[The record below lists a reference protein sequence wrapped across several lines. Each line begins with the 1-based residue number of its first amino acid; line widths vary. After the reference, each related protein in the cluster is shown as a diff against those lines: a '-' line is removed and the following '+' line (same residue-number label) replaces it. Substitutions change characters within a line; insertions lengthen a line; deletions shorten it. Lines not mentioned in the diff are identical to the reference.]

1 MAADTPNLP
10 PADSGRPRKV
20 STRDR
25 PRKVSPRDRPCK
37 VSPRGRLPVLW
48 ALAGL
53 GMASVM
59 TQLALMRELLCAF
72 AGNEMVLGI
81 TLGLWLLLTGLG
93 TSLGRMA
100 DKLRNPLAVLFTA
113 QIFIAVIPL
122 AQVFAVRAL
131 RNVVFARGAEVGVT
145 GTVVSAAV
153 LLLPFCL
160 VAGYT
165 LTLACSILARI
176 ANAGAFGVPPS
187 GGSVVEDTHSP
198 ETLNTQPPNPGYAGG
213 FAEAKGGTP
222 SQAAGRVYVADS
234 LGSVAGGA
242 LFSFVFVRFL
252 DHIALLAVPALLNL
266 AAAAWLGRAGSQ
278 HFPPDPMAILERR
291 PPVRRVSENTQDL
304 PCRRPALREIFI
316 LTLVAGIFA
325 FVWLVNADA
334 LSTSLQFPGQ
344 NVLFRANSPYGRL
357 VVTESEG
364 ETNFI
369 ENGIAVVSTPNVEQ
383 VEEATHYAMAQRP
396 DARRVLLVSGGVAGV
411 AKEILKYRV
420 AGVDCV
426 ELDPLVIETGRRFL
440 PDHFADPRIHVIATD
455 ARQFVRQAGAA
466 LTRWGETTGE
476 PLLKRNLT
484 DPNGSRVRS
493 PHRLEA
499 NETSFTNHYDV
510 VILALPDPSTAQ
522 LNRFFTVEF
531 FSGVKRVMADGGV
544 LSFALGRYENYV
556 SPELAQLLAS
566 AHRSLKQ
573 SFANIL
579 VLPGGRVFF
588 LASDGPLHGDIAAR
602 VEAQGVPTKLV
613 NRHYLDAM
621 LTADRMA
628 DIQRAV
634 SQPAALNRDFSPM
647 LYFYH
652 LRHWMSQFTLSFG
665 VLQAVLLLLLL
676 VYLIRLRGPALALF
690 ASGFAGSALEVVLL
704 LAFQVLCGSV
714 YHQVGVIVTVFMA
727 GLAVGAMM
735 ANREAFVFSGGVNL
749 DVRSS
754 AFRRSGAIKPP
765 EGGTPNQSQAQ
776 CLGYLAFAIA
786 GYAILLPLLLPLLNR
801 MGGTAASLMAI
812 KAIFTSLTL
821 ILAVLV
827 GAQFPLA
834 NQLQFDGTAT
844 GVSRLYTA
852 DFVGASL
859 GALLASTL
867 LIPLVGVTGVCLL
880 TAVLNALAGGVLFWR
895 KASI

>member
-10 PADSGRPRKV
+10 PAD
-20 STRDR
+20 
-25 PRKVSPRDRPCK
+25 
-37 VSPRGRLPVLW
+37 RGRLPVLW

-81 TLGLWLLLTGLG
+81 ALGLWLLLTGLG
-93 TSLGRMA
+93 TSLGWTA

-131 RNVVFARGAEVGVT
+131 RNVVFVRGAEVGVT
-145 GTVVSAAV
+145 GTVLSAAV

-165 LTLACSILARI
+165 LTLACSILNRRGDA
-176 ANAGAFGVPPS
+176 S
-187 GGSVVEDTHSP
+187 G
-198 ETLNTQPPNPGYAGG
+198 
-213 FAEAKGGTP
+213 
-222 SQAAGRVYVADS
+222 AGRVYVADS
-234 LGSVAGGA
+234 LGSVVGGA
-242 LFSFVFVRFL
+242 LFSFVLVRFL

-278 HFPPDPMAILERR
+278 NNPL
-291 PPVRRVSENTQDL
+291 S
-304 PCRRPALREIFI
+304 RPAATLSPYGGERAGRRASSISPANPLRREIFI
-316 LTLVAGIFA
+316 LMLAAGIAA
-325 FVWLVNADA
+325 FVWLAHSDA

-344 NVLFRANSPYGRL
+344 NVLFHANSPYGRL
-357 VVTESEG
+357 VVTESGG

-411 AKEILKYRV
+411 AKEILKYNV
-420 AGVDCV
+420 ADVDCV

-440 PDHFADPRIHVIATD
+440 PEHFADSRIRVIATD
-455 ARQFVRQAGAA
+455 ARQFVRQ
-466 LTRWGETTGE
+466 T
-476 PLLKRNLT
+476 
-484 DPNGSRVRS
+484 
-493 PHRLEA
+493 
-499 NETSFTNHYDV
+499 TNHYDV

-522 LNRFFTVEF
+522 LSRFFTVEF
-531 FSGVKRVMADGGV
+531 FSGVKRVLADDGV

-566 AHRSLKQ
+566 AHWSLKQ

-579 VLPGGRVFF
+579 ALPGGRVFF
-588 LASDGPLHGDIAAR
+588 LASDGPLFDNIAGR
-602 VEAQGVPTKLV
+602 IEAQGVPTKLV
-613 NRHYLDAM
+613 NRHYLDATF
-621 LTADRMA
+621 TADRMA

-647 LYFYH
+647 LYYYY

-665 VLQAVLLLLLL
+665 ALQAVLLLLLL

-714 YHQVGVIVTVFMA
+714 YHQVGVIVTVFMV
-727 GLAVGAMM
+727 GLAVGAAW
-735 ANREAFVFSGGVNL
+735 ANRSVNGRDAL
-749 DVRSS
+749 PRVLADRQVGPTGRMDSDGKHLS
-754 AFRRSGAIKPP
+754 H
-765 EGGTPNQSQAQ
+765 
-776 CLGYLAFAIA
+776 LAFAIA
-786 GYAILLPLLLPLLNR
+786 ALALLLPALLFSLNR
-801 MGGTAASLMAI
+801 LSSAVPAFVVI
-812 KAIFTSLTL
+812 KAVIALLTL

-827 GAQFPLA
+827 GAQFPPA
-834 NQLQFDGTAT
+834 NRLQFDGTAT
-844 GVSRLYTA
+844 GASRLYTA

-859 GALLASTL
+859 GALLACTL

-880 TAVLNALAGGVLFWR
+880 TAALNALAGGVLFWR
-895 KASI
+895 KVST

>member
-1 MAADTPNLP
+1 M
-10 PADSGRPRKV
+10 
-20 STRDR
+20 
-25 PRKVSPRDRPCK
+25 
-37 VSPRGRLPVLW
+37 LW

-81 TLGLWLLLTGLG
+81 ALGLWLLLTGLG
-93 TSLGRMA
+93 TSLGRTA

-113 QIFIAVIPL
+113 QILIAVIPL

-131 RNVVFARGAEVGVT
+131 RNVVFVRGAEVGVT
-145 GTVVSAAV
+145 GTVLSAAV

-165 LTLACSILARI
+165 LTLACSILIRRGDA
-176 ANAGAFGVPPS
+176 S
-187 GGSVVEDTHSP
+187 
-198 ETLNTQPPNPGYAGG
+198 
-213 FAEAKGGTP
+213 
-222 SQAAGRVYVADS
+222 AAGRVYVADS

-242 LFSFVFVRFL
+242 LFSFVLVRFL

-266 AAAAWLGRAGSQ
+266 AAAAWLGRAGVGTARCAVRAAFSGATIPPAASRAGTSQ
-278 HFPPDPMAILERR
+278 RDVPTNSIFPAKPLR
-291 PPVRRVSENTQDL
+291 
-304 PCRRPALREIFI
+304 REIFI
-316 LTLVAGIFA
+316 LTLAAGIAA
-325 FVWLVNADA
+325 FVWLAHSDA

-357 VVTESEG
+357 VVTESGG

-383 VEEATHYAMAQRP
+383 VEEAAHYAMAQRP
-396 DARRVLLVSGGVAGV
+396 DAQRVLLVSGGVAGV
-411 AKEILKYRV
+411 AKEILKYNV

-440 PDHFADPRIHVIATD
+440 PEHFADPRIHVFATD
-455 ARQFVRQAGAA
+455 ARQFVRQ
-466 LTRWGETTGE
+466 TTN
-476 PLLKRNLT
+476 R
-484 DPNGSRVRS
+484 
-493 PHRLEA
+493 
-499 NETSFTNHYDV
+499 YDV

-531 FSGVKRVMADGGV
+531 FSGVKRVLADGGV

-566 AHRSLKQ
+566 AHRSLQ
-573 SFANIL
+573 PSFANIL

-588 LASDGPLHGDIAAR
+588 LASDGPLQGDIAAR
-602 VEAQGVPTKLV
+602 VEALGIQTKLV

-634 SQPAALNRDFSPM
+634 LQPAALNRDFSPM

-665 VLQAVLLLLLL
+665 ALQAVLLFLLL
-676 VYLIRLRGPALALF
+676 VYLVRLRGPALVLF

-714 YHQVGVIVTVFMA
+714 YHQVGVIVTVFMV
-727 GLAVGAMM
+727 GLAVGAMLT
-735 ANREAFVFSGGVNL
+735 N
-749 DVRSS
+749 RSS
-754 AFRRSGAIKPP
+754 RREEALTVESRSDQSLLTSAATKLMDGGGKRLAF
-765 EGGTPNQSQAQ
+765 
-776 CLGYLAFAIA
+776 LAFAIA
-786 GYAILLPLLLPLLNR
+786 VLALLLPALLLSLNR
-801 MGGTAASLMAI
+801 LSNAVPAFVVVQTVIAL
-812 KAIFTSLTL
+812 LTL
-821 ILAVLV
+821 ILALLV

-834 NQLQFDGTAT
+834 NRLQFDGTAT
-844 GVSRLYTA
+844 GASRLYTA

-880 TAVLNALAGGVLFWR
+880 TAALNALAGGVLFWR
-895 KASI
+895 KVSI

>member
-1 MAADTPNLP
+1 MHSDHKYLRRSVLLAIGAL
-10 PADSGRPRKV
+10 GV
-20 STRDR
+20 S
-25 PRKVSPRDRPCK
+25 
-37 VSPRGRLPVLW
+37 
-48 ALAGL
+48 
-53 GMASVM
+53 SVM

-81 TLGLWLLLTGLG
+81 ALGLWLLLTGLG
-93 TSLGRMA
+93 TSLGRTA

-113 QIFIAVIPL
+113 QILIAVIPL

-131 RNVVFARGAEVGVT
+131 RNVVFVRGAEVGVT
-145 GTVVSAAV
+145 GTVLSAAV
-153 LLLPFCL
+153 LLLPFCI

-165 LTLACSILARI
+165 LTLACSILNRRGDA
-176 ANAGAFGVPPS
+176 S
-187 GGSVVEDTHSP
+187 G
-198 ETLNTQPPNPGYAGG
+198 
-213 FAEAKGGTP
+213 
-222 SQAAGRVYVADS
+222 AGRVYVADS

-242 LFSFVFVRFL
+242 LFSFVLVRFL

-266 AAAAWLGRAGSQ
+266 AAAAWLGRS
-278 HFPPDPMAILERR
+278 RR
-291 PPVRRVSENTQDL
+291 RES
-304 PCRRPALREIFI
+304 ALNSLSIRWRGLMSAATPLRWEIFI
-316 LTLVAGIFA
+316 LTLGAGVSAFA
-325 FVWLVNADA
+325 WLAHSDT

-344 NVLFRANSPYGRL
+344 NVLFRGNSPYGRL
-357 VVTESEG
+357 VVTESG
-364 ETNFI
+364 GQTNFI

-383 VEEATHYAMAQRP
+383 VEETTHYAMAQRP

-411 AKEILKYRV
+411 AKEILKYSV

-440 PDHFADPRIHVIATD
+440 PDHFADSRIHVIATD
-455 ARQFVRQAGAA
+455 ARQFVRQ
-466 LTRWGETTGE
+466 TTN
-476 PLLKRNLT
+476 R
-484 DPNGSRVRS
+484 
-493 PHRLEA
+493 
-499 NETSFTNHYDV
+499 YDV

-573 SFANIL
+573 SFASIL

-588 LASDGPLHGDIAAR
+588 LASDGPLQGDIAAR
-602 VEAQGVPTKLV
+602 VEAQGIPTKLV
-613 NRHYLDAM
+613 NRHYLDAT

-665 VLQAVLLLLLL
+665 MLQAVLLLLLL

-727 GLAVGAMM
+727 GLAAGAVM
-735 ANREAFVFSGGVNL
+735 ANRPSVRPFGGA
-749 DVRSS
+749 SS
-754 AFRRSGAIKPP
+754 ASPINLGPRVTRPSETGALCPR
-765 EGGTPNQSQAQ
+765 QAQ
-776 CLGYLAFAIA
+776 GLRYLAFVIA
-786 GYAILLPLLLPLLNR
+786 GYAILLPLLLPLLNQ
-801 MGGTAASLMAI
+801 MGGTAVSLLAI
-812 KAIFTSLTL
+812 KAVIALLTL
-821 ILAVLV
+821 FLAVLV

-834 NQLQFDGTAT
+834 NRLQFDGTAT
-844 GVSRLYTA
+844 GASRLYTA

-867 LIPLVGVTGVCLL
+867 LIPLVGVMGVCLL
-880 TAVLNALAGGVLFWR
+880 TAALNALAGGVLFWR
-895 KASI
+895 KVST

>member
-1 MAADTPNLP
+1 
-10 PADSGRPRKV
+10 
-20 STRDR
+20 
-25 PRKVSPRDRPCK
+25 
-37 VSPRGRLPVLW
+37 
-48 ALAGL
+48 
-53 GMASVM
+53 MASVM

-81 TLGLWLLLTGLG
+81 ALGLWLLLTGLG
-93 TSLGRMA
+93 TSLGRTA
-100 DKLRNPLAVLFTA
+100 DKLRNPLAVLFTT

-131 RNVVFARGAEVGVT
+131 RNVVFVRGAEVGVT
-145 GTVVSAAV
+145 GTVLSAAV

-176 ANAGAFGVPPS
+176 ANAGAFGVPPVS
-187 GGSVVEDTHSP
+187 GMEQGKPDAELEIKGRRDACA
-198 ETLNTQPPNPGYAGG
+198 TLTGNA
-213 FAEAKGGTP
+213 A
-222 SQAAGRVYVADS
+222 SAAGRVYVADS

-242 LFSFVFVRFL
+242 LFSFVLVRFL

-266 AAAAWLGRAGSQ
+266 AAAAWLGRATSR
-278 HFPPDPMAILERR
+278 PLAPSPTPMATLERR
-291 PPVRRVSENTQDL
+291 SPDRRVSEKTQHL
-304 PCRRPALREIFI
+304 PCRRPALRWEIFI
-316 LTLVAGIFA
+316 LTLVAGIAA
-325 FVWLVNADA
+325 FVWLANADA

-344 NVLFRANSPYGRL
+344 NVLFRGNSPYGRL
-357 VVTESEG
+357 VVTESGG

-369 ENGIAVVSTPNVEQ
+369 ENGIAVVSTPNIEQ
-383 VEEATHYAMAQRP
+383 VEEAAHYAMAQRP

-411 AKEILKYRV
+411 AKEILKYNA

-440 PDHFADPRIHVIATD
+440 PEHFADSRIRVIATD
-455 ARQFVRQAGAA
+455 ARQFVRQ
-466 LTRWGETTGE
+466 T
-476 PLLKRNLT
+476 
-484 DPNGSRVRS
+484 
-493 PHRLEA
+493 
-499 NETSFTNHYDV
+499 TNHYDV

-531 FSGVKRVMADGGV
+531 FSGVKRVLADGGV

-556 SPELAQLLAS
+556 SPELARLLAS

-602 VEAQGVPTKLV
+602 IAAQGVPTKLV

-665 VLQAVLLLLLL
+665 VLQAALLLLLL
-676 VYLIRLRGPALALF
+676 VYLIRLRGPALVLF

-727 GLAVGAMM
+727 GLAVGAMW
-735 ANREAFVFSGGVNL
+735 ANRCKVAQTSK
-749 DVRSS
+749 S
-754 AFRRSGAIKPP
+754 AVSQVSQPADRLQSHHQPTGKSAIQQVWKPAL
-765 EGGTPNQSQAQ
+765 QDAHV
-776 CLGYLAFAIA
+776 LLAALAIGIA
-786 GYAILLPLLLPLLNR
+786 ALATLLPPLLFSLNR
-801 MGGTAASLMAI
+801 MGGTAASLLAI
-812 KAIFTSLTL
+812 KAVIALLTL

-834 NQLQFDGTAT
+834 NRLQFDGTAT
-844 GVSRLYTA
+844 GASRLYTA

-867 LIPLVGVTGVCLL
+867 LIPLIGVMGVCLL
-880 TAVLNALAGGVLFWR
+880 TAALNALAGGVLFWR
-895 KASI
+895 KVST

>member
-1 MAADTPNLP
+1 MLSPHP
-10 PADSGRPRKV
+10 P
-20 STRDR
+20 
-25 PRKVSPRDRPCK
+25 
-37 VSPRGRLPVLW
+37 
-48 ALAGL
+48 
-53 GMASVM
+53 
-59 TQLALMRELLCAF
+59 E
-72 AGNEMVLGI
+72 
-81 TLGLWLLLTGLG
+81 
-93 TSLGRMA
+93 
-100 DKLRNPLAVLFTA
+100 
-113 QIFIAVIPL
+113 
-122 AQVFAVRAL
+122 
-131 RNVVFARGAEVGVT
+131 
-145 GTVVSAAV
+145 
-153 LLLPFCL
+153 
-160 VAGYT
+160 
-165 LTLACSILARI
+165 
-176 ANAGAFGVPPS
+176 
-187 GGSVVEDTHSP
+187 
-198 ETLNTQPPNPGYAGG
+198 
-213 FAEAKGGTP
+213 GGTP

-242 LFSFVFVRFL
+242 LFSFVLVRFL

-266 AAAAWLGRAGSQ
+266 AAAAWLARAGSQ
-278 HFPPDPMAILERR
+278 NNPASVNLLGAPASRR
-291 PPVRRVSENTQDL
+291 PRGIAAIIPQGRPVGSLKLELAGET
-304 PCRRPALREIFI
+304 PALLGTVPLNRSSRRKSALTLLWTRWSGLTSAATNALRREIFI
-316 LTLVAGIFA
+316 LTLVTCVAA
-325 FVWLVNADA
+325 FVWLAHSDA
-334 LSTSLQFPGQ
+334 LSTALQFPGQ

-357 VVTESEG
+357 VVTESGG

-383 VEEATHYAMAQRP
+383 VEEAAHYAMVQRP
-396 DARRVLLVSGGVAGV
+396 DAQRVLLVSGGVAGV
-411 AKEILKYRV
+411 AKKILKYNV

-440 PDHFADPRIHVIATD
+440 PEHFADPRIHVIATD
-455 ARQFVRQAGAA
+455 ARQFVRQ
-466 LTRWGETTGE
+466 TTN
-476 PLLKRNLT
+476 R
-484 DPNGSRVRS
+484 
-493 PHRLEA
+493 
-499 NETSFTNHYDV
+499 YDV

-531 FSGVKRVMADGGV
+531 FSGVKQVLADGGV

-566 AHRSLKQ
+566 AHRSLQQ

-602 VEAQGVPTKLV
+602 IAAQNIPTKLV

-665 VLQAVLLLLLL
+665 ALQAVLLLLLL
-676 VYLIRLRGPALALF
+676 VYLARLRGPALVLF
-690 ASGFAGSALEVVLL
+690 ASGFAGSALEIVLL

-727 GLAVGAMM
+727 GLAVGAMLM
-735 ANREAFVFSGGVNL
+735 NCSSRRKEALKSWSDGVMECWDKPGRASAPSLHHSTTPTANHLSH
-749 DVRSS
+749 
-754 AFRRSGAIKPP
+754 
-765 EGGTPNQSQAQ
+765 
-776 CLGYLAFAIA
+776 LAFAIA
-786 GYAILLPLLLPLLNR
+786 AVALLLPALLFSLNR
-801 MGGTAASLMAI
+801 LNNAVPAFVVI
-812 KAIFTSLTL
+812 KAVIALLTL

-834 NQLQFDGTAT
+834 NQLQFDGTVT
-844 GVSRLYTA
+844 GASRLYTA

-867 LIPLVGVTGVCLL
+867 LIPLVGVMGVCLL
-880 TAVLNALAGGVLFWR
+880 TAAVNALAGGVLFWR
-895 KASI
+895 KVSI

>member
-1 MAADTPNLP
+1 MHSDHKYLRRSVLLAIGAL
-10 PADSGRPRKV
+10 GV
-20 STRDR
+20 S
-25 PRKVSPRDRPCK
+25 
-37 VSPRGRLPVLW
+37 
-48 ALAGL
+48 
-53 GMASVM
+53 SVM

-81 TLGLWLLLTGLG
+81 ALGLWLLLTGLG
-93 TSLGRMA
+93 TSLGRTA

-113 QIFIAVIPL
+113 QILIAVIPL

-131 RNVVFARGAEVGVT
+131 RNVVFVRGAEVGVT
-145 GTVVSAAV
+145 GTVLSAAV
-153 LLLPFCL
+153 LLLPFCI

-165 LTLACSILARI
+165 LTLACSILNRCGDA
-176 ANAGAFGVPPS
+176 S
-187 GGSVVEDTHSP
+187 G
-198 ETLNTQPPNPGYAGG
+198 
-213 FAEAKGGTP
+213 
-222 SQAAGRVYVADS
+222 AGRVYVADS

-242 LFSFVFVRFL
+242 LFSFVLVRFL

-266 AAAAWLGRAGSQ
+266 AAAAWLGRS
-278 HFPPDPMAILERR
+278 RR
-291 PPVRRVSENTQDL
+291 RES
-304 PCRRPALREIFI
+304 ALNSLSIRWRGLMSAATPLRWEIFI
-316 LTLVAGIFA
+316 LTLGAGVSAFA
-325 FVWLVNADA
+325 WLAHSDT

-357 VVTESEG
+357 VVTESG
-364 ETNFI
+364 GQTNFI

-383 VEEATHYAMAQRP
+383 VEETTHYAMAQRP

-411 AKEILKYRV
+411 AKEILKYNV

-455 ARQFVRQAGAA
+455 ARQFVRQ
-466 LTRWGETTGE
+466 T
-476 PLLKRNLT
+476 
-484 DPNGSRVRS
+484 
-493 PHRLEA
+493 
-499 NETSFTNHYDV
+499 TNHYDV

-566 AHRSLKQ
+566 AHRSLQQ
-573 SFANIL
+573 SFASIL
-579 VLPGGRVFF
+579 ALPGGRVFF

-613 NRHYLDAM
+613 NRHYLDAT

-727 GLAVGAMM
+727 GLAAGAVM
-735 ANREAFVFSGGVNL
+735 ANRLMKSWSN
-749 DVRSS
+749 
-754 AFRRSGAIKPP
+754 GALECWDKPDLAP
-765 EGGTPNQSQAQ
+765 APSLHHSTTPTAKHLSN
-776 CLGYLAFAIA
+776 LAFAIA
-786 GYAILLPLLLPLLNR
+786 ALALLLPALLFSLNR
-801 MGGTAASLMAI
+801 LSSAVPAFVVIQTVIAV
-812 KAIFTSLTL
+812 LTL
-821 ILAVLV
+821 LLAVLV

-834 NQLQFDGTAT
+834 NRLQFDGTAA
-844 GVSRLYTA
+844 GASRLYTA

-867 LIPLVGVTGVCLL
+867 LIPLVGVMGVCLL
-880 TAVLNALAGGVLFWR
+880 TAALNALAGGVLFWR
-895 KASI
+895 KVST

>member
-10 PADSGRPRKV
+10 PADSV
-20 STRDR
+20 
-25 PRKVSPRDRPCK
+25 
-37 VSPRGRLPVLW
+37 RLPVLW

-81 TLGLWLLLTGLG
+81 ALGLWLLLTGLG
-93 TSLGRMA
+93 TSLGRTA
-100 DKLRNPLAVLFTA
+100 NKLRNPLAVLFTA
-113 QIFIAVIPL
+113 QILIAVIPL
-122 AQVFAVRAL
+122 AQVFAVWAL
-131 RNVVFARGAEVGVT
+131 RNVVFVRGAEVGVT
-145 GTVVSAAV
+145 GTVLSAAV

-165 LTLACSILARI
+165 LTLACSILNRRGDA
-176 ANAGAFGVPPS
+176 S
-187 GGSVVEDTHSP
+187 G
-198 ETLNTQPPNPGYAGG
+198 
-213 FAEAKGGTP
+213 
-222 SQAAGRVYVADS
+222 AGRVYVADS

-242 LFSFVFVRFL
+242 LFSFVLVRFL

-266 AAAAWLGRAGSQ
+266 AAAAWLGRVGGQSN
-278 HFPPDPMAILERR
+278 FLSLNRSSRR
-291 PPVRRVSENTQDL
+291 ES
-304 PCRRPALREIFI
+304 ALTLLWIRWRGLTSAATKPLRREIFI
-316 LTLVAGIFA
+316 LTLVAGIAA

-334 LSTSLQFPGQ
+334 LSTAFQFPGQ

-357 VVTESEG
+357 VVTESGG

-383 VEEATHYAMAQRP
+383 VEEAAHYAMAQRP

-411 AKEILKYRV
+411 AKEILKYNV

-440 PDHFADPRIHVIATD
+440 PEHFADPRIRVIATD
-455 ARQFVRQAGAA
+455 ARQFVRQTGAA

-484 DPNGSRVRS
+484 GTNGSRVRS

-499 NETSFTNHYDV
+499 DETSFTNRYDV

-531 FSGVKRVMADGGV
+531 FSGVKRVLADGGV

-566 AHRSLKQ
+566 AHRSLQQ

-579 VLPGGRVFF
+579 ALPGGRVFF

-602 VEAQGVPTKLV
+602 VEAEGVPTKLV

-665 VLQAVLLLLLL
+665 ALQAVLLLLLL
-676 VYLIRLRGPALALF
+676 VYLIRLRGPAFVLF

-727 GLAVGAMM
+727 GLAAGAMI
-735 ANREAFVFSGGVNL
+735 ANRSSRRKEALTGEGESKIDQSLLTSAATSSKDCSG
-749 DVRSS
+749 RSL
-754 AFRRSGAIKPP
+754 IV
-765 EGGTPNQSQAQ
+765 
-776 CLGYLAFAIA
+776 LAMALA

-801 MGGTAASLMAI
+801 MGGTTASLLAI

-834 NQLQFDGTAT
+834 NRLQFDGTAT
-844 GVSRLYTA
+844 GASRLYTA

-867 LIPLVGVTGVCLL
+867 LIPLVGVMGVCLL
-880 TAVLNALAGGVLFWR
+880 TAALNALAGGVLFWR
-895 KASI
+895 KVST